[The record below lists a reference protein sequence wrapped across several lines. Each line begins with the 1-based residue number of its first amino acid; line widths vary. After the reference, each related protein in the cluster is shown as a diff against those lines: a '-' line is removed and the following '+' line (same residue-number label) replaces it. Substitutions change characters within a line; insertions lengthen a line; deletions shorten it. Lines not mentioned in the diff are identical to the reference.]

1 MNNLLTR
8 GEQWALGI
16 LLLEP
21 GEVMRL
27 VVLAPINPHDSEG
40 FNNARTGYRK
50 LMGDTPY
57 SWEEVKR
64 RFCTYTK
71 GEKIMPA
78 QIDDLTV
85 EFNKE
90 CEGVSITGPMGDYW
104 CTLSIDMLR
113 KLALWAIQ
121 QKQNSEV

>member
-40 FNNARTGYRK
+40 FKNAKTGYRK

-57 SWEEVKR
+57 SWEEVKKR
-64 RFCTYTK
+64 LC
-71 GEKIMPA
+71 
-78 QIDDLTV
+78 
-85 EFNKE
+85 NK
-90 CEGVSITGPMGDYW
+90 V
-104 CTLSIDMLR
+104 
-113 KLALWAIQ
+113 
-121 QKQNSEV
+121 